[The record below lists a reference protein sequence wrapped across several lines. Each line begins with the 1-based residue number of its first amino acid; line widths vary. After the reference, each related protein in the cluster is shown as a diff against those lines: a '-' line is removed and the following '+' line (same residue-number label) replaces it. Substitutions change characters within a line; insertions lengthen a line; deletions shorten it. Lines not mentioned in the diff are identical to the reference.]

1 MCADGLC
8 GGTSDRRNDGPVQVE
23 AGVEGLLRTYAELL
37 KPNANDCES
46 HLDKRMKQRDEGT
59 LKKSLKS
66 HTASECDNRGP
77 VFLPMK
83 EKFLFASRCAMHC
96 GKKLLTIFPLFVRF
110 FLDTCEA

>member
-1 MCADGLC
+1 MSAEGVCAGA
-8 GGTSDRRNDGPVQVE
+8 SHRRNDGPVQVE
-23 AGVEGLLRTYAELL
+23 ADVQGLLRAFAELL
-37 KPNANDCES
+37 KSNANDREP
-46 HLDKRMKQRDEGT
+46 HLDKLMKKRDEGT
-59 LKKSLKS
+59 LKKFLKS